1 MRNDRERWNR
11 RYAEGFG
18 NNGPDP
24 FLTSLD
30 SLLPGSGT
38 ALDVAGGAGRN
49 ALWLAERGLDVTLAD
64 VSDVAVARAQERAAG
79 AGLALQT
86 IVTDLTGDPLPPGPW
101 DLIVCIHYLHRELF
115 PAMAAALAPAGL
127 LVCSIA
133 TVRNRERHERP
144 RPPFVLEEGELPGLV
159 EGLEVVA
166 CEEGWFD
173 DHHDARLVARR
184 PV

>member
-1 MRNDRERWNR
+1 MHDDRERWNR

-18 NNGPDP
+18 GRGPDP

-30 SLLPGSGT
+30 AMLPRSGT
-38 ALDVAGGAGRN
+38 ALDIAGGAGRN
-49 ALWLAERGLDVTLAD
+49 SFWLARRGLDVTLVD
-64 VSDVAVARAQERAAG
+64 VSDVAVARAVAQADEAGVDLRA
-79 AGLALQT
+79 T
-86 IVTDLTGDPLPPGPW
+86 VVDLTRDPLPRGPW
-101 DLIVCIHYLHRELF
+101 DLIVCIHYLQRDLF
-115 PAMAAALAPAGL
+115 PVMAAALVPGGS

-159 EGLEVVA
+159 RGLEIVSF
-166 CEEGWFD
+166 EEGWFA

-184 PV
+184 PA